1 MSSLCWNARLFYANL
16 QKQMSS
22 RHCCWSPD
30 VHLRYLGLFSEHHIS
45 ERERARDGD
54 GLQRCVALYGRTSG
68 QLLNC
73 RVPRMQPT
81 AKPPN
86 FVHVTLTWLS
96 RQPIVRGARAGIPS
110 HMPVLHQRMEF
121 SLTWDGFGKEVMS
134 KMCRNCICL
143 SLSPFHLVVEN
154 VTSDKSPRQRR
165 QQQLFAIDPLTKG
178 C

>member
-1 MSSLCWNARLFYANL
+1 MFWGFLRSHHSHTRLVTSPHPGEQTQRSLILPASREMSSLCWNAQLLYANL

-73 RVPRMQPT
+73 RVPRTQLT
-81 AKPPN
+81 AN
-86 FVHVTLTWLS
+86 SSFMHVTLTWLS
-96 RQPIVRGARAGIPS
+96 RQPIGIPL
-110 HMPVLHQRMEF
+110 HLPVLHQRMEF

-134 KMCRNCICL
+134 
-143 SLSPFHLVVEN
+143 
-154 VTSDKSPRQRR
+154 
-165 QQQLFAIDPLTKG
+165 
-178 C
+178 